1 MLATIAAVLGIFYA
15 AMLLIA
21 GTIIYSCIT
30 DNEDLFNRI
39 AAAPGLRQLSSA
51 VGRLR
56 TRREDD
62 RDPATV

>member
-1 MLATIAAVLGIFYA
+1 MLATISAVLGIFYA

-21 GTIIYSCIT
+21 GSIIYSCIT

-56 TRREDD
+56 ARRGDHHET
-62 RDPATV
+62 ATV